1 MKASACWALVAATAL
16 AGPALADEKHCQLQ
30 ALGEMPATIENGV
43 VTTSGEVD
51 GKPVRLIVD
60 TGAFGTL
67 LFETEAQKLGLFLRR
82 NGARVYGVGGESDVY
97 SARVKEFRLGNFVER
112 DADLVVTGRGLGGRQ
127 GVVGAKFLLQADVEF
142 DLPHG
147 KIRFFK
153 PKDCEGDQVVY
164 WGEAYAVAPLVPTP
178 TDEIIT
184 EVTVND
190 RRLEAKMDTGATVTV
205 MTPQAATLAGVTLR
219 SAGVT
224 GEGHTTGL
232 GPQVVAQYADVFP
245 TFSFG
250 EETIHNATLRVA
262 DLFGRDKE
270 KQINDLIATP
280 VANQPQMLLGADFF
294 RAHRVF
300 VAREQHKIYV
310 SYQGGPV
317 FQPPTP
323 SRVQAQGDHER

>member
-1 MKASACWALVAATAL
+1 MKSI
-16 AGPALADEKHCQLQ
+16 D
-30 ALGEMPATIENGV
+30 
-43 VTTSGEVD
+43 
-51 GKPVRLIVD
+51 
-60 TGAFGTL
+60 
-67 LFETEAQKLGLFLRR
+67 
-82 NGARVYGVGGESDVY
+82 
-97 SARVKEFRLGNFVER
+97 SARVKSFRLGDLSER
-112 DADLVVTGRGLGGRQ
+112 DADLVVTGRALGGYQ
-127 GVVGAKFLLQADVEF
+127 GLVGAKFLLQADIEF

-164 WGEAYAVAPLVPTP
+164 WGDAYAVAPMVPTT

-184 EVTVND
+184 EVKVND
-190 RRLEAKMDTGATVTV
+190 VRIVAKMDTGASVSV
-205 MTPQAATLAGVTLR
+205 MTPQAATAAGVTLK
-219 SAGVT
+219 SAV
-224 GEGHTTGL
+224 GEGKTEGL
-232 GPQVVAQYADVFP
+232 GPQAVAQYADVFP

-250 EETIHNATLRVA
+250 EETIKNATLRVA
-262 DLFGRDKE
+262 DLFSRDKE

-323 SRVQAQGDHER
+323 PPPQVQAQGAHER